1 MASIIPTAI
10 MALSHHTPTVRDSLS
25 GIFGSISL
33 TAWICLL
40 LPQLIANYRAQS
52 ADGLSMGFLF
62 IWLLGDITNL
72 VGALFTHLAPSA
84 VALAFYFCIADIVL
98 ISQSMYYNAKNAR
111 RSSRHRQP
119 RATDD
124 QASGEEDPLLN
135 ESRRRTSSTGLP
147 GSQRRHEV
155 HTETSLEPLRKI
167 VTGEDDTPDSNPW
180 LHNTLSLLAVWLV
193 GAAGW
198 FISYKAGAWDAD
210 HGSSDPQSPEEDG
223 TMAKVGLAL
232 GYFSAVCYLL
242 ARVPQINAR
251 RSSRHRQPRAT
262 DDQASGEED
271 PLLNESRRRTSS
283 TGLPGSQRRHE
294 VHTETSLEPLR
305 KIVTGEDD
313 TPDSNPWLHNTLS
326 LLAVW
331 LVGAAGWFISYKAG
345 AWDADHGSSDPQ
357 SPEEDGI
364 MAKVGLALGYFSAVC
379 YLLARV
385 PQIVKNHREKSCEG
399 LALLFFLLSL
409 TGNLSYGA
417 SLIAYSQDPHYLL
430 KALPWLVGSL
440 GTIAEDMVIFA
451 QFHLYAS
458 ERTST
463 LASAA

>member
-72 VGALFTHLAPSA
+72 VAREHTANSSNTLGALFTHLAPSA

-98 ISQSMYYNAKNAR
+98 ISQSI
-111 RSSRHRQP
+111 
-119 RATDD
+119 
-124 QASGEEDPLLN
+124 G
-135 ESRRRTSSTGLP
+135 
-147 GSQRRHEV
+147 
-155 HTETSLEPLRKI
+155 
-167 VTGEDDTPDSNPW
+167 
-180 LHNTLSLLAVWLV
+180 
-193 GAAGW
+193 
-198 FISYKAGAWDAD
+198 
-210 HGSSDPQSPEEDG
+210 
-223 TMAKVGLAL
+223 
-232 GYFSAVCYLL
+232 
-242 ARVPQINAR
+242 
-251 RSSRHRQPRAT
+251 
-262 DDQASGEED
+262 
-271 PLLNESRRRTSS
+271 
-283 TGLPGSQRRHE
+283 RHE

-385 PQIVKNHREKSCEG
+385 PQIVKNYREKSCEG

-458 ERTST
+458 ERTSV

>member
-124 QASGEEDPLLN
+124 QAPGEEDPLLN

-242 ARVPQINAR
+242 ARVPQI
-251 RSSRHRQPRAT
+251 
-262 DDQASGEED
+262 
-271 PLLNESRRRTSS
+271 
-283 TGLPGSQRRHE
+283 
-294 VHTETSLEPLR
+294 
-305 KIVTGEDD
+305 
-313 TPDSNPWLHNTLS
+313 
-326 LLAVW
+326 
-331 LVGAAGWFISYKAG
+331 
-345 AWDADHGSSDPQ
+345 
-357 SPEEDGI
+357 
-364 MAKVGLALGYFSAVC
+364 
-379 YLLARV
+379 
-385 PQIVKNHREKSCEG
+385 VKNHREKSCEG